1 MQRWQARSGPGKV
14 GGAGGTLEWA
24 EVRAGEQ
31 GGCGK
36 PEMEVRVKVRSRKWC
51 LQGRGKCRGVTRV
64 GESGVPHPSSV
75 DRREGEGW
83 TEGLSSPAR

>member
-1 MQRWQARSGPGKV
+1 M
-14 GGAGGTLEWA
+14 EWA

-51 LQGRGKCRGVTRV
+51 LQGRGKCCGVTRV
-64 GESGVPHPSSV
+64 GESGVPRPSSV